1 MSALKSFAKAVA
13 RVTAG
18 LGSAAQDSAKKIGD
32 ALGKSGGIIND
43 DVMKTIKKTDAG
55 GYDVDDLGL
64 LTQITRQAKENMK
77 NLPTDSVRTNL
88 KTVSEVADGIPAA
101 KMVKATD
108 STVAETADA
117 LKKSNSFYKRNE
129 KALLTAGISAA
140 GLGMYMLMTGESD
153 PAKAIGK
160 VIGDVAGGVGTGLG
174 SGFKGFLDSS
184 GLGDMFKGWG
194 TYILLF
200 FAAIL
205 AIFGLYM
212 FFG

>member
-1 MSALKSFAKAVA
+1 MSTIGKFFKAVA
-13 RVTAG
+13 RLATG
-18 LGSAAQDSAKKIGD
+18 LTSAAQDSIKKIAK
-32 ALGKSGGIIND
+32 ALDDSGGIIND

-55 GYDVDDLGL
+55 GYDITELAL
-64 LTQITRQAKENMK
+64 LAKLAKKNMK
-77 NLPTDSVRTNL
+77 NLPTDSLRTSL
-88 KTVSEVADGIPAA
+88 KTVSEVADGISPA

-117 LKKSNSFYKRNE
+117 LKKSNSFFKKNQG
-129 KALLTAGISAA
+129 KLVTAGISAA

>member
-1 MSALKSFAKAVA
+1 MSLVKRIFKATA
-13 RVTAG
+13 ELVTG
-18 LGSAAQDSAKKIGD
+18 LGSAAKEKIKKIGD
-32 ALGKSGGIIND
+32 ALEKSEGVIND
-43 DVMKTIKKTDAG
+43 EVLSTIKRTDVD
-55 GYDVDDLGL
+55 GYDADDLAL
-64 LTQITRQAKENMK
+64 VSKLTRKAKRTMQ
-77 NLPTDSVRTNL
+77 NLPKKAAETNL
-88 KTVSEVADGIPAA
+88 RALSDVAKDISPA